1 MLNWEVN
8 IAEEGTVVR
17 TYKLP
22 GTIAKEKV
30 VDALRLLAAKSLTF
44 DEIVDCVW
52 SERYGRLELLDVQ
65 HRDEGRT
72 LECGGGQITATARQ
86 R

>member
-1 MLNWEVN
+1 MLDWEIG

-22 GTIAKEKV
+22 GTVTKETM

-44 DEIVDCVW
+44 DEIVGCVW
-52 SERYGRLELLDVQ
+52 SERHGRLELLDVR
-65 HRDEGRT
+65 HHDEGRT
-72 LECGGGQITATARQ
+72 LTCGLGAITATAR
-86 R
+86 RK